1 MPRVSARDRT
11 VRLLTSSI
19 GRKMLMGATGLLLLA
34 FLVVHLAGNVL
45 VFAGP
50 TTFNAY
56 SHKLISNPLVYVAE
70 LALLLLFVAHLV
82 SGILV
87 ARANAQARPVGYV
100 VKRRAGGASHK
111 SIASTTM
118 IFSGLLILVFV
129 PLHLW
134 TFKFGAHYAAADDPA
149 VRDLYRLVLEI
160 FSRPLEV
167 VWYVAAMIVIGFHL
181 WHAFGSGLESLGVND
196 GTSLR
201 RFGQGLAVVLTAGF
215 VVIPL
220 AVYLWIGR
228 P

>member
-1 MPRVSARDRT
+1 MARVPARDWT

-50 TTFNAY
+50 GPFNAY
-56 SHKLISNPLVYVAE
+56 SHKLIANPLVYVAE
-70 LALLLLFVAHLV
+70 VGLLVLFVAHLV

-87 ARANAQARPVGYV
+87 ARANAKARPVGYV

-111 SIASTTM
+111 SVASSTM
-118 IFSGLLILVFV
+118 IFSGLLILLFV

-149 VRDLYRLVLEI
+149 VRDLYRLVVET

-181 WHAFGSGLESLGVND
+181 WHAFGSGLESLGVSYRR
-196 GTSLR
+196 SLR
-201 RFGQGLAVVLTAGF
+201 RLGQGLAVVLTAGF
-215 VVIPL
+215 VIIPI
-220 AVYLWIGR
+220 AVYFWTVR